1 MDSPDTLQR
10 LGRPVEEARR
20 AFMRLIEPHRPDL
33 WRYCLRLTGS
43 AWDADDLMQETMMRA
58 FARLTWWEPVEARPY
73 LFRIATNA
81 WIDDVRRRRVT
92 PVELDAAEP
101 ADEEP
106 DPVETWAAMEHL
118 VAALPPRQRV
128 VLLLTQVFDFT
139 AAEVAAMLHS
149 TEGAV
154 KAALHRARAG
164 LRAAAAG
171 EGPPVGAGLRTR
183 PPADRPPASV
193 DLRSDALGNRLPA
206 SGDPQPAAPG
216 ERRPTRPTVPV
227 PSAVVAAY
235 LDAFNR
241 RDPDAIAALLTEGAE
256 CDIVECGVEYG
267 REVIR
272 KYSLEDWARDPRPQW
287 AEYGELDGEPVVFVY
302 FRTEQHERAL
312 GQLVRLTTAG
322 DRSTAMRLYYF
333 TPELIRDAAGRLN
346 VPACTWGYFHQGEG

>member
-1 MDSPDTLQR
+1 MELPDTLRR
-10 LGRPVEEARR
+10 LGRPVEEARK

-43 AWDADDLMQETMMRA
+43 AWDADDLMQETMLRA

-81 WIDDVRRRRVT
+81 WIDDLRRRRAV
-92 PVELDAAEP
+92 PVELDAQEP
-101 ADEEP
+101 ARAEP

-128 VLLLTQVFDFT
+128 VFLLTQVFDFT
-139 AAEVAAMLHS
+139 AGEVAAMLRT

-154 KAALHRARAG
+154 KAVLHRARAG

-171 EGPPVGAGLRTR
+171 EERQVSGPGSQASADPQAGLPGQGPPSATAREAAASGTR
-183 PPADRPPASV
+183 PAVRAT
-193 DLRSDALGNRLPA
+193 A
-206 SGDPQPAAPG
+206 
-216 ERRPTRPTVPV
+216 PV
-227 PSAVVAAY
+227 PNAVVAAY

-267 REVIR
+267 REAIR
-272 KYSLEDWARDPRPQW
+272 KYSLADWARDPRPQW
-287 AEYGELDGEPVVFVY
+287 AEYGELDGEPVVFVF

-322 DRSTAMRLYYF
+322 DRITALRLYYF
-333 TPELIRDAAGRLN
+333 TPELIEYAARRLG
-346 VPACTWGYFHQGEG
+346 VPACTWGYFHQWEG